1 MNEKIKTNTVDLAN
15 LPHEKKSELF
25 TRTIYG
31 TLEGQDYDY
40 LEVRYDVDGWWNDA
54 PIYLRLDRD
63 YNHKTGEY
71 SDLLW
76 EVKTSSG
83 GTVSGL
89 PALNRIKILMAILKD
104 MDELIESLDYS

>member
-1 MNEKIKTNTVDLAN
+1 
-15 LPHEKKSELF
+15 
-25 TRTIYG
+25 
-31 TLEGQDYDY
+31 
-40 LEVRYDVDGWWNDA
+40 
-54 PIYLRLDRD
+54 RD